1 MLLLHFV
8 MCMNDIL
15 LNGKATIVGIYFPIL
30 MAYYLIIPNCE
41 LPSCLLQIF
50 SCIPKWWFPGMGVP
64 PNHPFIDGFSMINHP
79 AIGVSAAGTQ
89 W

>member
-30 MAYYLIIPNCE
+30 MAYYLFPIVNYHHVYYRYFLAFPNGGF
-41 LPSCLLQIF
+41 LKWGYLQI
-50 SCIPKWWFPGMGVP
+50 I
-64 PNHPFIDGFSMINHP
+64 HL
-79 AIGVSAAGTQ
+79 
-89 W
+89 